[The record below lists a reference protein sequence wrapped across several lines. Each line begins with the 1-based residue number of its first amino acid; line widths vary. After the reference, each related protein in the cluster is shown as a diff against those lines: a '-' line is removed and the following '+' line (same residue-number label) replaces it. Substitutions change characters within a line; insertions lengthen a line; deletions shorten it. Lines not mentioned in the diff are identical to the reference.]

1 MPALFELEILTP
13 EKVFLKDNVES
24 LVFHATDGEMGILF
38 GHEPVIINLGVGKIK
53 IKMRGIWKEAA
64 IAGGIAQVS
73 PQKTVILTDAI
84 EWPEEIDKQR
94 AILAKERA
102 EAKLKQKL
110 SQDEYERYKTALLRA
125 INRIKMTDNKVEK

>member
-110 SQDEYERYKTALLRA
+110 SQDEFERYKTALLRA